1 MKRQSPV
8 GLFFSM
14 FLRALVIILGI
25 AIIIFGIVFL
35 TKVMKGG
42 GDKATTS
49 APTTV
54 DENVLTEAGV
64 RDDLLGNTEE
74 TTTAPV
80 EGDTTET
87 MQMSYDKKILVLNS
101 TESSGLAGRWCDKLN
116 SYGYAN
122 TEAKDYMETLT
133 TTRIVSTTE
142 GVGEDLVQYFNGA
155 TYEVGTVTENVY
167 ESTEGYDIVIIIGTN
182 DDDGQSA
189 E

>member
-1 MKRQSPV
+1 MKRQSAV

-42 GDKATTS
+42 DKAKVTP
-49 APTTV
+49 PTTV

-64 RDDLLGNTEE
+64 RDDLLGNTEDTEAPTE
-74 TTTAPV
+74 TTT
-80 EGDTTET
+80 EE
-87 MQMSYDKKILVLNS
+87 MIMSYDKKILVLNS
-101 TESSGLAGRWCDKLN
+101 TDAKGLAGRWCDKLN

-122 TEAKDYMETLT
+122 TDAKDYSETLT

-142 GVGEDLVQYFNGA
+142 GIGEDLVQYFNGA
-155 TYEVGTVTENVY
+155 TYEIGTVTENVY

>member
-1 MKRQSPV
+1 
-8 GLFFSM
+8 M

-35 TKVMKGG
+35 TKVMKGT
-42 GDKATTS
+42 DKAKVTP
-49 APTTV
+49 PTTV

-74 TTTAPV
+74 VTSEPV
-80 EGDTTET
+80 QDTTEEVV
-87 MQMSYDKKILVLNS
+87 MSYDKKILVLNS
-101 TESSGLAGRWCDKLN
+101 TDAKGLAGRWCDKLN

-122 TEAKDYMETLT
+122 TDAKDYSETLT
-133 TTRIVSTTE
+133 TTRIVATTE
-142 GVGEDLVQYFNGA
+142 GIGEDLVQYFNGA
-155 TYEVGTVTENVY
+155 TYEIGTVTENVY

>member
-1 MKRQSPV
+1 MKRQSAV

-35 TKVMKGG
+35 TKVMKGT
-42 GDKATTS
+42 DKAKVTP
-49 APTTV
+49 PTTV

-74 TTTAPV
+74 VTSEPV
-80 EGDTTET
+80 QDTTEEVV
-87 MQMSYDKKILVLNS
+87 MSYDKKILVLNS
-101 TESSGLAGRWCDKLN
+101 TDAKGLAGRWCDKLN

-122 TEAKDYMETLT
+122 TDAKDYSETLT
-133 TTRIVSTTE
+133 TTRIVATTE
-142 GVGEDLVQYFNGA
+142 GIGEDLVQYFNGA
-155 TYEVGTVTENVY
+155 TYEIGTVTENVY

>member
-1 MKRQSPV
+1 MKRQSAV

-35 TKVMKGG
+35 TKVMKGT
-42 GDKATTS
+42 DKAKVTP
-49 APTTV
+49 PTTV

-74 TTTAPV
+74 VTSEPV
-80 EGDTTET
+80 QDTTEEVV
-87 MQMSYDKKILVLNS
+87 MSYDKKILVLNS
-101 TESSGLAGRWCDKLN
+101 TDAKGLAGRWCDKLN

-122 TEAKDYMETLT
+122 TDAKDYSETLT
-133 TTRIVSTTE
+133 TTRIVATTE

-155 TYEVGTVTENVY
+155 TYEIGTVTENVY